1 MPLMGRRDKR
11 KGGERKKTTLERK
24 TADLREKLAKI
35 SFRRNSAPATQGS
48 TASHNEGT
56 SEPEY
61 YGSSGAAPIILP
73 EVLSQLPIPVLEL
86 VFDQIPLK
94 VSLTVLSGAADAIL
108 PSLNKDNQDWC
119 AYRSWSP
126 PLLLYTP
133 PGTSSS

>member
-1 MPLMGRRDKR
+1 MPLMGWKDKR

-48 TASHNEGT
+48 TASHKQGAP
-56 SEPEY
+56 EPEY
-61 YGSSGAAPIILP
+61 YGSIAAAPVILP

-94 VSLTVLSGAADAIL
+94 VSLIVLFGAVDALL
-108 PSLNKDNQDWC
+108 PRLKKDNIN
-119 AYRSWSP
+119 
-126 PLLLYTP
+126 
-133 PGTSSS
+133 